1 VARDVC
7 SPSRIYASVEVRVRL
22 CITACRSQLGDRQCG
37 RVALPAVLQ
46 SGADH
51 SVNIR
56 EHKDLAPGWES
67 GIGTTG
73 QYPRQDLIPG
83 NMDDGFHH
91 RDDEAVLGVRATR
104 VSGWEAK

>member
-1 VARDVC
+1 MVDGQTCV
-7 SPSRIYASVEVRVRL
+7 S
-22 CITACRSQLGDRQCG
+22 
-37 RVALPAVLQ
+37 
-46 SGADH
+46 
-51 SVNIR
+51 IR
-56 EHKDLAPGWES
+56 EHKDLALGWES

-104 VSGWEAK
+104 RFAARMD

>member
-1 VARDVC
+1 M
-7 SPSRIYASVEVRVRL
+7 SVTQGVHVR
-22 CITACRSQLGDRQCG
+22 
-37 RVALPAVLQ
+37 PVLVDPCVYLI
-46 SGADH
+46 S
-51 SVNIR
+51 
-56 EHKDLAPGWES
+56 WES

-83 NMDDGFHH
+83 NMDDEFHL

>member
-1 VARDVC
+1 VAAQRAWRDAAV
-7 SPSRIYASVEVRVRL
+7 V
-22 CITACRSQLGDRQCG
+22 GDRRSATVSATASRCPPYFNP
-37 RVALPAVLQ
+37 R
-46 SGADH
+46 ADH
-51 SVNIR
+51 SVNNR
-56 EHKDLAPGWES
+56 EHKDLALGWES

-83 NMDDGFHH
+83 NMDDGFHL

>member
-1 VARDVC
+1 VADEQLAELLGGKWLRE
-7 SPSRIYASVEVRVRL
+7 VE
-22 CITACRSQLGDRQCG
+22 
-37 RVALPAVLQ
+37 ALPHRAAEL
-46 SGADH
+46 
-51 SVNIR
+51 
-56 EHKDLAPGWES
+56 GWES

-73 QYPRQDLIPG
+73 QYLRQDLIPG